1 LRLVATGAF
10 CRYTIGAHDAPE
22 DKMSIIHLK
31 KSKILETQIDEFL
44 DMVSRGSIIFRNG
57 IKEYLDGEIANFENT
72 ISEISKLE
80 NRADELRRS
89 VENQLYMYS
98 LIPEIRGDVLG
109 LLENLDTVINTE
121 KKTLSQFSVEMPVIP
136 AEYGKDYLALADVC
150 MNAAE
155 SLVTA
160 VRAFFHDFNMVKNH
174 LHKVYF
180 YEKEADKISDRL
192 KRRIFNSELDLSRKI
207 HLRYFAMHIEDISD
221 HAEDVADRLSI
232 STIKRN
238 F

>member
-1 LRLVATGAF
+1 
-10 CRYTIGAHDAPE
+10 
-22 DKMSIIHLK
+22 MSIIHLK

-44 DMVSRGSIIFRNG
+44 DTVSRSSIIFKNG
-57 IKEYLDGEIANFENT
+57 IKEYLAGEIDKFENMIT
-72 ISEISKLE
+72 EISKLE
-80 NRADELRRS
+80 NRADELRRDI
-89 VENQLYMYS
+89 ENQLYVYS

-109 LLENLDTVINTE
+109 LLENMDTVINAE

-136 AEYGKDYLALADVC
+136 AAYSEDYLELADVC
-150 MNAAE
+150 MNSAE

-192 KRRIFNSELDLSRKI
+192 KRRIFSSGLDLSQKI
-207 HLRYFAMHIEDISD
+207 HLRYFALHIEDISD
-221 HAEDVADRLSI
+221 HAEDVADRLGI
-232 STIKRN
+232 STIKRS